1 MSRSTNSSIRSRLLL
16 CALLSAVAAPVS
28 LRAEDPPAKEISE
41 TVSEKF
47 GEIRPLIDGKKY
59 PEAIKLLDGLIA
71 EIKMDSYDFVVL
83 AQMKAQIL
91 LTMGDVNGATDPLE
105 KCLAVGEKYGFLE
118 PKAIYDQLSMLS
130 QIYYQQAI
138 DQKNPVAQQAAYA
151 KAYEFVSRAIKL
163 APKPSVDLHL
173 FAASVLY
180 NQASLGATPDPEKF
194 KQSIIEAQKGIHLA
208 IKPPEQLYQLML
220 ASLQQLSEMDQAT
233 ELLEL
238 MLESKPKS
246 AQPWTQLVALYM
258 TLAGKSKEDSATL
271 RYNLRAILAI
281 ERAQALGF
289 LNSPRENYT
298 LVALYFTIQQF
309 GRAAELLE
317 KGLKDGSIESQR
329 RNWEM
334 LANAYQQMSQ
344 EMKAIDALK
353 RATAVFPQEG
363 QLEFTMSQL
372 YFGQGKVEEAYTHSL
387 SAATKGQLEKPGQ
400 AYLYLAYLG
409 YELKKFEDALKWVEQ
424 AEAQKDI
431 KPSDIAQ
438 IKSAITNAVK
448 EREALLA
455 PTKA

>member
-1 MSRSTNSSIRSRLLL
+1 MSSSPHSPVRSRLLL
-16 CALLSAVAAPVS
+16 CALLCATVATPP

-41 TVSEKF
+41 KVSEKF

-59 PEAIKLLDGLIA
+59 PEAIKLLDSLIA

-91 LTMGDVNGATDPLE
+91 LTMGDVNGAADPLE
-105 KCLAVGEKYGFLE
+105 KCLAVGEKYGFLD
-118 PKAIYDQLSMLS
+118 PKSIYDQLSMLS
-130 QIYYQQAI
+130 QIYYQKAI
-138 DQKNPVAQQAAYA
+138 DQKDPAAQHAGYT
-151 KAYEFVSRAIKL
+151 KAYEFVSRAIKA
-163 APKPSVDLHL
+163 APKPSVDLQL

-180 NQASLGATPDPEKF
+180 NQGSLGATPDPEKF
-194 KQSIIEAQKGIHLA
+194 KQSIVEAQKGLHLA

-220 ASLQQLSEMDQAT
+220 ASLQQLNEMEQAT

-246 AQPWTQLVALYM
+246 AQPWQQLVALYM

-271 RYNLRAILAI
+271 RYNLRAILSI

-289 LNSPRENYT
+289 LSSPRENYT

-309 GRAAELLE
+309 GRAAQLLE

-334 LANAYQQMSQ
+334 LANAYQQMNQ
-344 EMKAIDALK
+344 EMKAIEALQ
-353 RATAVFPQEG
+353 RATTVFPKEG

-372 YFGQGKVEEAYTHSL
+372 YYGQGKIDEAYRHSL
-387 SAATKGQLEKPGQ
+387 NAATKGQLEKPGQ
-400 AYLYLAYLG
+400 AYLYVAYLG
-409 YELKKFEDALKWVEQ
+409 YELKKFEDALKWIEQ
-424 AEAQKDI
+424 AEKQPDI
-431 KPSDIAQ
+431 KPADIAQ
-438 IKSAITNAVK
+438 IKNAITNAVK